1 VRVDFP
7 PIQKSKRGGWVKP
20 KKVWL
25 FFAISLVVLLAGGVR
40 VVLQPAAREALSPY
54 QRGLVYFRRHVVN
67 RVAVS
72 FSRLDLSARVSELD
86 REVARLRLVEGELE
100 RMAQENSRLRVML
113 ALPPQPGFRTVPSP
127 VLERGGAAGWWGTL
141 VIGKGADHGIA
152 AGNPVVVAAGL
163 VGRVTA
169 VSAHTADV
177 LLITDSNF
185 RVACELE
192 TGRPELGGVR
202 GVLSGAG
209 GRSSET
215 RMLAMIYVA
224 DPLRLR
230 YLRRDFEPSP
240 RTRVVTSG
248 LGGGFPRGLTVGY
261 LLETRITTD
270 GLYREASV
278 MPAADVGLLDE
289 VSVLVSEKGGA

>member
-1 VRVDFP
+1 
-7 PIQKSKRGGWVKP
+7 
-20 KKVWL
+20 VWL
-25 FFAISLVVLLAGGVR
+25 LFALSLVALLAGGVR
-40 VVLQPAAREALSPY
+40 VCLRPAAREALSPY

-72 FSRLDLSARVSELD
+72 LSRFDLAERVAELQ
-86 REVARLRLVEGELE
+86 REVGRLRLVEGELE
-100 RMAQENSRLRVML
+100 RVAQENSRLRLML
-113 ALPPQPGFRTVPSP
+113 ALPPQPGFRTVACP
-127 VLERGGAAGWWGTL
+127 VLERGGAVGWWGTL
-141 VIGKGADHGIA
+141 VIGSGADQGIA
-152 AGNPVVVAAGL
+152 PGAPVVVAAGL

-209 GRSSET
+209 GRSPGT
-215 RMLAMIYVA
+215 RLLEMVYVA

-248 LGGGFPRGLTVGY
+248 LGGGFPRGLTVGH
-261 LLETRITTD
+261 LLETRITAD

-289 VSVLVSEKGGA
+289 VIVLVREGGES

>member
-1 VRVDFP
+1 MRVDFP
-7 PIQKSKRGGWVKP
+7 PIQKSKRGGSVKP
-20 KKVWL
+20 KRVWL
-25 FFAISLVVLLAGGVR
+25 LFALSLVVLLAGGVR
-40 VVLQPAAREALSPY
+40 ILLRPAAREALSPY
-54 QRGLVYFRRHVVN
+54 QRGIVYFRRHVVN

-72 FSRLDLSARVSELD
+72 FSRLDLAERVAELH
-86 REVARLRLVEGELE
+86 REVGRLRLVESELE
-100 RMAQENSRLRVML
+100 RVAQENSRLRVIL
-113 ALPPQPGFRTVPSP
+113 ALPPSPGFRTVACP
-127 VLERGGAAGWWGTL
+127 VLERGGAVGWWGTL
-141 VIGKGADHGIA
+141 VIGRGADHGIA
-152 AGNPVVVAAGL
+152 AGDPVVVAVGL
-163 VGRVTA
+163 VGRVKA
-169 VSAHTADV
+169 VSAHTSDV

-202 GVLSGAG
+202 GVLCGTG
-209 GRSSET
+209 GRSPET
-215 RMLAMIYVA
+215 RMLEMVYVA

-261 LLETRITTD
+261 LLETRITAD
-270 GLYREASV
+270 GLYREAAV

-289 VSVLVSEKGGA
+289 VIVLVGEKGGA